1 MASRADI
8 DRALRE
14 RFRFAGFRP
23 GQRELV
29 EAALAGRDALG
40 ILPTGG
46 GKSLTYQLPATL
58 LDGLTVV
65 VSPLIALMKD
75 QVDAF
80 NRRGLGRAVA
90 IHSNLAPGL
99 ARVALDE
106 ARSGVAKLLYL
117 APERLAIADWRL
129 HLREAAPRL
138 LVIDEAHCVSQWG
151 YDFRPAYLALREV
164 VGLVRPS
171 AVLALTA
178 TATPPV
184 RDDVVRQLGLRDPF
198 VFVAPFDRPNLS
210 LEVIPCEPEDKLG
223 RLVEILGADGA
234 TGSQIVYVGRRR
246 DAEEVAGDL
255 EASGLG
261 AVAYHAGMSA
271 VERQR
276 AQEDWLSG
284 RRPIVVATVAFG
296 MGIDKPDVRTVVHWQ
311 HPSSLEAYYQE
322 AGRAGR
328 DGAPARCVILFS
340 ERDVELHDYF
350 IAQRYPSRED
360 VKGLLSQIP
369 RDGVRAEDVGQ
380 LGEELSQEQRHV
392 ALLALI
398 DEGVLARDEAGGLR
412 RVERAEPG
420 RRLALSGMAARRRGD
435 EARLEAVVA
444 YCRSRR
450 CQRRRLL
457 GYFGE
462 RLPDDYRCE
471 NCSACYPRKRAP
483 ATHDPAQRTLA
494 VVRAALPLLAEHG
507 PVTASRLAQ
516 FLRGRRARR
525 VPAAWEAVPGFGL
538 LRRLP
543 RDDAERL
550 ARDALHALEAEP
562 AARVEAAARVTAT
575 PVDMPRPL
583 VSSEEPIGDRTAGA
597 RRFTREELVARQ
609 VPRPVGVAILRLV
622 AAADGVLAASGIA
635 NVLRGARGSDAVL
648 GHPELADLPCS
659 GRSGTAS
666 TRSCL
671 RTRSRCTRKGSSPRP
686 RARSDSPSARP
697 DGGSWTGRRN
707 AEVSLG
713 RGS

>member
-1 MASRADI
+1 MASGTDI
-8 DRALRE
+8 ERALRE
-14 RFRFAGFRP
+14 QFRFAGFRP

-80 NRRGLGRAVA
+80 NRRRLGRAVA

-99 ARVALDE
+99 ARAALDE
-106 ARSGVAKLLYL
+106 ARSGAAKLLYL
-117 APERLAIADWRL
+117 APERLVIADWRL

-164 VGLVRPS
+164 VELVRPS

-184 RDDVVRQLGLRDPF
+184 RDDVIRQLGLRDPF

-210 LEVIPCEPEDKLG
+210 LEVVPCEAGDKFG
-223 RLVEILGADGA
+223 RLIEILGEAGA
-234 TGSQIVYVGRRR
+234 GGSQIVYVGRRR
-246 DAEEVAGDL
+246 DAEEVARDL

-261 AVAYHAGMSA
+261 AVAYHAGMTP

-284 RRPIVVATVAFG
+284 RRSIVVATVAFG

-322 AGRAGR
+322 RAGR
-328 DGAPARCVILFS
+328 DRAPARCVILFS
-340 ERDVELHDYF
+340 ERDVDLHDYF
-350 IAQRYPSRED
+350 IAQRYPSREE
-360 VKGLLSQIP
+360 VEGLLSRIP
-369 RDGVRAEDVGQ
+369 RDGVRAEGVGS
-380 LGEELSQEQRHV
+380 LDDGLTPEQRHV

-398 DEGVLARDEAGGLR
+398 DEGVLARDEDGGFR
-412 RVERAEPG
+412 RVERGEPG
-420 RRLALSGMAARRRGD
+420 RRLALSGMVARRRAD
-435 EARLEAVVA
+435 EARLEAIVA

-462 RLPDDYRCE
+462 RLPDDYHCG
-471 NCSACYPRKRAP
+471 NCSACCPRRRAP
-483 ATHDPAQRTLA
+483 ARHDPTQRTLDVA
-494 VVRAALPLLAEHG
+494 RAALPRLAEHG
-507 PVTASRLAQ
+507 PVTARRLGQ
-516 FLRGRRARR
+516 FLRGRARR
-525 VPAAWEAVPGFGL
+525 VPVAWATVPGFGL
-538 LRRLP
+538 LRRFR
-543 RDDAERL
+543 RDEAERL
-550 ARDALHALEAEP
+550 AKDALHALEAEP
-562 AARVEAAARVTAT
+562 AAPSDAAVRVTAT
-575 PVDMPRPL
+575 PADPPRPV
-583 VSSEEPIGDRTAGA
+583 VSSEEPTGDRTAGA
-597 RRFTREELVARQ
+597 RRFSREELVARQ
-609 VPRPVGVAILRLV
+609 VPRPVGLAILRLV
-622 AAADGVLAASGIA
+622 AAADGALAASGIA

-648 GHPELADLPCS
+648 AHPELADSPLFGSVEDREYAELFADTLAMHAKGLLASAAGSKRFVLGES
-659 GRSGTAS
+659 GRRVLA
-666 TRSCL
+666 RA
-671 RTRSRCTRKGSSPRP
+671 SPR
-686 RARSDSPSARP
+686 
-697 DGGSWTGRRN
+697 
-707 AEVSLG
+707 
-713 RGS
+713 

>member
-1 MASRADI
+1 MASGADI

-46 GKSLTYQLPATL
+46 GKSLTYQLPAML

-80 NRRGLGRAVA
+80 NRRRLGRAVA

-99 ARVALDE
+99 ARVAFDQ

-129 HLREAAPRL
+129 QLREAAPRL

-151 YDFRPAYLALREV
+151 YDFRPAYLALRETIE
-164 VGLVRPS
+164 LVRPS

-210 LEVIPCEPEDKLG
+210 LEVVPCEPDDKLR

-234 TGSQIVYVGRRR
+234 GGSQIVYVGRRR
-246 DAEEVAGDL
+246 DAEEVAEDL
-255 EASGLG
+255 ERSGLG
-261 AVAYHAGMSA
+261 AVAYHAGMPA

-340 ERDVELHDYF
+340 ERDVDLHDYF
-350 IAQRYPSRED
+350 IARRYPSRED

-369 RDGVRAEDVGQ
+369 RDGVRAEHVEL
-380 LGEELSQEQRHV
+380 LGAGLTQEQRHV
-392 ALLALI
+392 SLLALI
-398 DEGVLARDEAGGLR
+398 NEGVLARDEDGGLR

-420 RRLALSGMAARRRGD
+420 RRLTLSGIAGRRRGD
-435 EARLEAVVA
+435 EARLEAIVA

-450 CQRRRLL
+450 CQRRLLL

-462 RLPDDYRCE
+462 RLPGDYRCE
-471 NCSACYPRKRAP
+471 NCSACCPRRRAP
-483 ATHDPAQRTLA
+483 ATHDPGQRTLD
-494 VVRAALPLLAEHG
+494 VVRGALP
-507 PVTASRLAQ
+507 RLADQGPLTARRLGQ

-525 VPAAWEAVPGFGL
+525 VPVAWAAVPGFGL
-538 LRRLP
+538 LRRFR
-543 RDDAERL
+543 RDEAERL
-550 ARDALHALEAEP
+550 AADVLHALEAES
-562 AARVEAAARVTAT
+562 AARAQPAVSVPATAA
-575 PVDMPRPL
+575 DSQRPL
-583 VSSEEPIGDRTAGA
+583 VSPEEPTGDRSAGA

-609 VPRPVGVAILRLV
+609 VPRAVGLAILRLV

-648 GHPELADLPCS
+648 GHPELADSPLFGS
-659 GRSGTAS
+659 VRDREYAELFADTLAMHAKGFLASAAGSKRFALGEAGRQVLA
-666 TRSCL
+666 RA
-671 RTRSRCTRKGSSPRP
+671 SPR
-686 RARSDSPSARP
+686 
-697 DGGSWTGRRN
+697 
-707 AEVSLG
+707 
-713 RGS
+713 